1 MRNCIQLG
9 AFICHLSLPIRPHC
23 LAEHGSVYKASDEYE
38 AGSSG
43 GEATHKLTVSE
54 MPSHGHNYSQFVYYN
69 TIPTNYTDA
78 YLTGMGRAFSITTGA
93 TTAVGSGVAHNNMPP
108 YLAVYMWR
116 RIS

>member
-1 MRNCIQLG
+1 MSLEPTDPATLFGGTWERIQGRFL
-9 AFICHLSLPIRPHC
+9 
-23 LAEHGSVYKASDEYE
+23 LAASDEYE

-108 YLAVYMWR
+108 YRAVYMWR
-116 RIS
+116 RRS